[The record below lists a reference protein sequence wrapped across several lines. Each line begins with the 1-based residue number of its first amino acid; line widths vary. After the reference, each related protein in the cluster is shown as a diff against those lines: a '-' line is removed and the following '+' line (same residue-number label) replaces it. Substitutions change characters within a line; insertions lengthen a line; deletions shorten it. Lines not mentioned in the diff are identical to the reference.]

1 MKQHNNLFKLAAC
14 SSMTLTSK
22 TGKNY
27 WFRTC
32 DYMKNIWAG
41 GAHIV
46 SFPEGYEIK
55 FTDKENKTPSK
66 YKILGVTYNKT
77 NSWILDGIN
86 SKGLV
91 GGLLFLDEGTSAYY
105 AQDNYTGVIG
115 MDIVTKLLSLCAT
128 VDDVIQ
134 EASKIQVLNIPIF
147 KGQYTLA
154 SMHYIFTDET
164 GNTVILEADDI
175 NRPGIFRIYQK
186 NENIGVLTNSPPYN
200 RQLNNLSWYIS
211 QSPEL
216 KYGYDGKALTHI
228 IIGGK
233 EIKADK
239 NAKHISVNGTFPGS
253 YSSYDRFIRLSM
265 LKALND
271 NGVNF
276 SDEEMLAKG
285 SGIMSSI
292 YEPNNNGIYDYR
304 KLNKKMKPIGNK
316 NYFSQYMV
324 MYNTSEKELYLK
336 PFDAVTWTKYNL
348 HNCSDEILKTYEAN
362 HSGSAGILEGC

>member
-1 MKQHNNLFKLAAC
+1 
-14 SSMTLTSK
+14 MTLTSK
-22 TGKNY
+22 TGRNY

-32 DYMKNIWAG
+32 DCMNNIWAD

-46 SFPEGYEIK
+46 SFPAGYEII
-55 FTDKENKTPSK
+55 FTDVKDTIQSK
-66 YKILGVTYNKT
+66 YKIIGITYNKT

-91 GGLLFLDEGTSAYY
+91 GGLLFLNEGTSAYY

-115 MDIVTKLLSLCAT
+115 MDIVTRLLSLCAT
-128 VDDVIQ
+128 VDDVIE

-164 GNTVILEADDI
+164 GNTAILEADDI
-175 NRPGIFRIYQK
+175 NRPGIFRIYHQK
-186 NENIGVLTNSPPYN
+186 ENIGVLTNSPTYKK
-200 RQLNNLSWYIS
+200 QLNNLSWYIS

-216 KYGYDGKALTHI
+216 KYGYDGKSLNHI

-253 YSSYDRFIRLSM
+253 YSSYDRFIRLAM
-265 LKALND
+265 LKGLND
-271 NGVNF
+271 DGINF
-276 SDEEMLAKG
+276 SDEEMLALG

-292 YEPNNNGIYDYR
+292 YEPNNNGIYDYK
-304 KLNKKMKPIGNK
+304 KLNKKMKPVDNK

-324 MYNTSEKELYLK
+324 MYDTSEKELYLK
-336 PFDAVTWTKYNL
+336 SFDAVAWTKYNL
-348 HNCSDEILKTYEAN
+348 LNCYDDVLKTYEAN
-362 HSGSAGILEGC
+362 HSGSIGILKGC